1 MPNKQ
6 LAAVQLPV
14 PVELIERRIYV
25 IRGQKVMLDR
35 DLAGLYEVT
44 TGNLNL
50 AVSRNLL
57 RFPEDFMFRLTEPEN
72 LILQSAR
79 PSSVHGGSRY
89 PPYAFTEHGVAMLS
103 SVLHSERA
111 VQMNILIIRAFM
123 KLRALVAGQ
132 TALARRLEKLEATQ
146 KDHGA
151 ILSIVVKDI
160 EALEKNVVK
169 QIRKLAN
176 PRRRKPAQIG
186 FVSAPKSC

>member
-1 MPNKQ
+1 MPKKQ
-6 LAAVQLPV
+6 SAAVQLPV
-14 PVELIERRIYV
+14 PVELIERRIYL

-50 AVSRNLL
+50 AVRRNLQ
-57 RFPEDFMFRLTEPEN
+57 RFPEDFMFRLTENEH
-72 LILQSAR
+72 LILQSAI
-79 PSSVHGGSRY
+79 PNSVRGGSRY
-89 PPYAFTEHGVAMLS
+89 SPYAFTEHGVAMLS

-123 KLRALVAGQ
+123 NLRALVAGQ

-151 ILSIVVKDI
+151 VLSIVVKDI
-160 EALEKNVVK
+160 EALEKAVVK
-169 QIRKLAN
+169 QFRKLAS

-186 FVSAPKSC
+186 FVATPKSR